1 MKKIYLNTLL
11 ISLTLFSALVKSEE
25 PQWLEGVYVNED
37 HDALAKSLTF
47 CKAGMAL
54 YDFINAGY
62 VVEGEGEGEGD
73 DRVITLYSNGAFKL
87 KVAENGKVL
96 MPDDDFT
103 KQWLTK
109 SRLKLDATQPYEC
122 KPGF

>member
-1 MKKIYLNTLL
+1 
-11 ISLTLFSALVKSEE
+11 
-25 PQWLEGVYVNED
+25 
-37 HDALAKSLTF
+37 
-47 CKAGMAL
+47 
-54 YDFINAGY
+54 
-62 VVEGEGEGEGD
+62 
-73 DRVITLYSNGAFKL
+73 
-87 KVAENGKVL
+87 